1 LDILQGQAL
10 LRREKN
16 VDLLTS
22 CQCLT
27 ICKKLVF
34 YLLKVYSFPKNYF
47 NFWNI
52 LKKWH
57 WFWPPPPLLKCHSYS
72 HIQNLIFFL
81 RLPPFCTMSFFLLI
95 FLKSFLITVSLH
107 SEMSHFIGRHS
118 TVQLRAWAWLNQHA
132 TSRSPQNTVKNQ
144 FFFLIF
150 WKFIMN

>member
-1 LDILQGQAL
+1 M
-10 LRREKN
+10 
-16 VDLLTS
+16 TS

-72 HIQNLIFFL
+72 HIQNLIFFWDP
-81 RLPPFCTMSFFLLI
+81 PPFCTMSLFLLI
-95 FLKSFLITVSLH
+95 FFFEVFPKLKDPKIDP
-107 SEMSHFIGRHS
+107 MSICSR
-118 TVQLRAWAWLNQHA
+118 TQKMTLWAYAQGPKKWTFERTLKDILEWSGTFYN
-132 TSRSPQNTVKNQ
+132 P
-144 FFFLIF
+144 
-150 WKFIMN
+150 W